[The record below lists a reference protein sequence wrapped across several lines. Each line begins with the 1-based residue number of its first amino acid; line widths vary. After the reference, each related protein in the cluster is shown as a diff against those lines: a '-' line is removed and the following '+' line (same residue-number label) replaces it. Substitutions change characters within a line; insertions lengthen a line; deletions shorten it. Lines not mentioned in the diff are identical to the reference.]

1 MTITPNPLLDLT
13 GKIALINGG
22 SRGIGL
28 SIAKAFAANGA
39 HVIIASRKQE
49 ACNQAV
55 AAIVAAGGSA
65 QAHACHIG
73 DTAQIE
79 ALFAAIGEQ
88 HGRLDI
94 LVNNAAANPYQGPI
108 VETSLS
114 VYEKTMDVNVR
125 GYFFS
130 CVHGTRLM
138 ALHGA
143 GGSIINVASVNGI
156 MPGMGQGIYSVSK
169 AAVLSMTLAFAQ
181 ECIGSGIR
189 VNALVPGPT
198 ETRFAAPVL
207 QDPEAMQALLPRL
220 PMGRLGQPD
229 EMAGAALYLAS
240 SASSYT
246 NGASITV
253 DGGFL
258 LA

>member
-1 MTITPNPLLDLT
+1 MKPNALFDLT

-28 SIAKAFAANGA
+28 CIAKAFAANGA
-39 HVIIASRKQE
+39 HVIIASRKQD
-49 ACNQAV
+49 ACDLAV
-55 AAIVAAGGSA
+55 AAIADTGGSA
-65 QAHACHIG
+65 EAHACHIG
-73 DTAQIE
+73 DTEQID
-79 ALFAAIGEQ
+79 ALFAAIEKK

-108 VETSLS
+108 VDTSLS
-114 VYEKTMDVNVR
+114 VFEKTMDVNVR

-130 CVHGTRLM
+130 CVHGAKLM
-138 ALHGA
+138 AAH

-156 MPGMGQGIYSVSK
+156 MPGLGQGIYSISK
-169 AAVLSMTLAFAQ
+169 AAVISMTHAFAQ
-181 ECIGSGIR
+181 ECIANGIR

-229 EMAGAALYLAS
+229 EMIGAALYLAS